1 MKAPLSSLKEYVD
14 IDVDVNTLCEKL
26 VSIGWEVEELTYLG
40 EGIRNVVVGKVL
52 DITKHPNADRLRVCQ
67 VDIGGGK
74 VIQIVTGAQNV
85 MPGDIVPVAL
95 DDSDLPCGKHIVRGE
110 MRGVDFNGMLCGG
123 ANWNKNDFS
132 NA

>member
-1 MKAPLSSLKEYVD
+1 MKAPLSWLKEYVD

-40 EGIRNVVVGKVL
+40 EGIRNVVDGKVH

-67 VDIGGGK
+67 VDIGGAK
-74 VIQIVTGAQNV
+74 SFRLLPVRRTYARHV
-85 MPGDIVPVAL
+85 VPVAL

-110 MRGVDFNGMLCGG
+110 LRGVDSNGMLCGG
-123 ANWNKNDFS
+123 S
-132 NA
+132 ELE